1 MEAFLDGFFDRIKAE
16 RLGRFSDFPLL
27 FGVGAF
33 TAAMLR
39 KLKPKHSHQSNP
51 ITTIK
56 NWAAYNKKTNARA
69 VYLNYVIWPRRK
81 KYVTYDELIKFG
93 LDHGQITSATHARPN
108 NPTRNKQWF
117 ETVETESA
125 DMRRKHRSAKGRPMY
140 KRKPGA

>member
-39 KLKPKHSHQSNP
+39 KLKPKHTHQRHP
-51 ITTIK
+51 MTYIK
-56 NWAAYNKKTNARA
+56 NSAAFNKKTNARA

-81 KYVTYDELIKFG
+81 KYVTYVELIKFG
-93 LDHGQITSATHARPN
+93 LDMNQIMKAAHAG
-108 NPTRNKQWF
+108 PTNKQWF
-117 ETVETESA
+117 ETVETESI
-125 DMRRKHRSAKGRPMY
+125 DHFRRAAKGRPMY
-140 KRKPGA
+140 MRKPGA